1 MNRAKS
7 TTPSSNENNRPSQN
21 RSPAS
26 FVRSGQPGGI
36 RARGRRGESLA
47 SARDRLRLRER
58 NQAERERVEGMLA
71 SVAVPIER
79 RAHSR
84 KCRESID
91 IGYKRLS
98 LGLPAGLR
106 AVQPMGC
113 PVCGDNRTVTD
124 EVMHGG
130 TLRVSE
136 CLHCE
141 HRWTQRPTARWAE
154 LGANMNRTGRPQALE
169 SVEARRGKGAAQ
181 KTTHPV

>member
-7 TTPSSNENNRPSQN
+7 TTPSSSENNRPSQI

-71 SVAVPIER
+71 GAAVPIER

-84 KCRESID
+84 ESID
-91 IGYKRLS
+91 IGYNRFPI
-98 LGLPAGLR
+98 GLPAGLR
-106 AVQPMGC
+106 AVQPAGC
-113 PVCGDNRTVTD
+113 PVCGDSRTVSD

-130 TLRVSE
+130 MLRVSE

-141 HRWTQRPTARWAE
+141 HRWTRRPKARWAE

-169 SVEARRGKGAAQ
+169 SVEARRGKDAAQ
-181 KTTHPV
+181 GATHPV

>member
-26 FVRSGQPGGI
+26 FVRSGQSGGI

-84 KCRESID
+84 ESID
-91 IGYKRLS
+91 IGYKRL
-98 LGLPAGLR
+98 PVGLR

-113 PVCGDNRTVTD
+113 PVCGDGRTVTD

-154 LGANMNRTGRPQALE
+154 LGANMNRTGRPQAHE
-169 SVEARRGKGAAQ
+169 SVEVRRGKGATQ